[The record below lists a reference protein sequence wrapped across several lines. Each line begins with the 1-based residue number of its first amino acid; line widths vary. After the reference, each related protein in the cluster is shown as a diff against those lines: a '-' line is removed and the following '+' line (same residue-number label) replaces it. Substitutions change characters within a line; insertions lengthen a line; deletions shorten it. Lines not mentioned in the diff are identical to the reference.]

1 MGTPVRELT
10 FDVEGLDCAD
20 CAVKIEHAVRK
31 LPGAVEVV
39 VAYGSGKL
47 FVKLGAGTAPEAVAQ
62 AVEPLGYRVRP
73 EDEPPGEA
81 PWWRNPKVKMLGVSA
96 GFLVLALASQLVWPA
111 AARWVWSAGALVSV
125 APLARKAWG
134 VFVSGGGLDINAL
147 VTIAVAGAVFI
158 GAAPEALVVVFLF
171 LIGEVLE
178 GHAAARARG
187 TLRELAKLA
196 PTKARR
202 LEADG
207 SVREVPVELLAV
219 GERVQVP
226 AGERIPADAVV
237 EEGAGA
243 VDESMLTGESAPVP
257 KRAGDPI
264 YAGTVL
270 LEGQLVARVTAP
282 AEDSALA
289 QIQKLVERAGAM
301 KSPTTRV
308 IDRFARYYTPLVV
321 VAAMLA
327 ATVPPL
333 LFAQPWEVWI
343 YRGLALLLI
352 GCPCA
357 LVLSAPAAVTSA
369 LARAGR
375 MGVLVKGG
383 DVLETAGRL
392 RALAFDK
399 TGTLTEGRPRL
410 VRVWGADERE
420 VLPLV
425 AALERSSAHPIA
437 EAVLARARELGLEVP
452 EAEDLDALPGAWG
465 KGRVA
470 GREVWVG
477 SPAAAGGLPRAMTRG
492 LPEGA
497 RENGA
502 TASVVQLDGRTA
514 AVLFF
519 EDALRPEAAAALER
533 VRALGIETV
542 VLSGDREPAVRRL
555 AERLGGLAYRAE
567 LRPEDKLRLV
577 QELPHPVGMVGD
589 GVNDAPS
596 LAAADLGVAMGGGTQ
611 VALEAAGVALVEPNL
626 TRLAHFL
633 ELARAT
639 LGNIYANVAVALGLK
654 AVFLVTTLLGYTGLW
669 LAVMADT
676 GATLLVTANALR
688 LLAWRPR

>member
-1 MGTPVRELT
+1 MSAPTRELT
-10 FDVEGLDCAD
+10 FEVEGLDCAD
-20 CAVKIEHAVRK
+20 CAVKIERAVRQ
-31 LPGAVEVV
+31 LPGAVEVI

-73 EDEPPGEA
+73 ESEPPGEA

-125 APLARKAWG
+125 APLARKAWAVLRAG
-134 VFVSGGGLDINAL
+134 NGLDINAL
-147 VTIAVAGAVFI
+147 VAIAVVGAI
-158 GAAPEALVVVFLF
+158 LIDAAPEALVVVFLF
-171 LIGEVLE
+171 LVGEVLE

-452 EAEDLDALPGAWG
+452 EAKDLDALPGAWV
-465 KGRVA
+465 KGRVG

-492 LPEGA
+492 LPEGI
-497 RENGA
+497 RENGE
-502 TASVVQLDGRTA
+502 TASVVKLDGRTV

-519 EDALRPEAAAALER
+519 EDALRPEAAEALER
-533 VRALGIETV
+533 IRALGIETV

-555 AERLGGLAYRAE
+555 TEQLGGVAYRAE

-589 GVNDAPS
+589 GVNDAPT
-596 LAAADLGVAMGGGTQ
+596 LAAANLGVAMGSGTQ
-611 VALEAAGVALVEPNL
+611 VALEAAGAALVEPNL

-633 ELARAT
+633 QLARAT
-639 LGNIYANVAVALGLK
+639 LSNIYANVALALGLK

>member
-1 MGTPVRELT
+1 MSADVRELT

-20 CAVKIEHAVRK
+20 CAVKIEKAVRE
-31 LPGAVEVV
+31 LPGAKEVS

-47 FVKLGAGTAPEAVAQ
+47 FVKLDAAAPTEAVAR

-73 EDEPPGEA
+73 EGESPGEA
-81 PWWRNPKVKMLGVSA
+81 PWWQNPKVKMLGVSA
-96 GFLVLALASQLVWPA
+96 GFIVLALLTQLIWPA

-125 APLARKAWG
+125 APLARKAWAVLRAG
-134 VFVSGGGLDINAL
+134 NGLDINAL
-147 VTIAVAGAVFI
+147 VSIAVVGAI
-158 GAAPEALVVVFLF
+158 LIDAAPEALVVVFLF

-207 SVREVPVELLAV
+207 TVREVPVELLAV

-237 EEGAGA
+237 EEGTGA

-257 KRAGDPI
+257 KQAGDPI

-289 QIQKLVERAGAM
+289 QIQKLVERADAM

-321 VAAMLA
+321 VAAALA

-369 LARAGR
+369 LARSGR

-392 RALAFDK
+392 ASLAFDK

-420 VLPLV
+420 ILPLV

-437 EAVLARARELGLEVP
+437 EAVLARAEELELEVP
-452 EAEDLDALPGAWG
+452 EAEDLDALPGAWV
-465 KGRVA
+465 KGRVG

-477 SPAAAGGLPRAMTRG
+477 SPAAAGGLP
-492 LPEGA
+492 EGT
-497 RENGA
+497 RENGE
-502 TASVVQLDGRTA
+502 TASVVKLDGRTV

-519 EDALRPEAAAALER
+519 EDAPRPEAAEALAR

-542 VLSGDREPAVRRL
+542 ILSGDREPAVRRL
-555 AERLGGLAYRAE
+555 AEQLGGVAYRAE
-567 LRPEDKLRLV
+567 LRPEDKLRAI

-589 GVNDAPS
+589 GVNDAPT
-596 LAAADLGVAMGGGTQ
+596 LAAADLGVAMGSGTQ

-633 ELARAT
+633 QLARAA

-654 AVFLVTTLLGYTGLW
+654 AIFLVTTLLGYTGLW

-688 LLAWRPR
+688 LLAWRPSGTR

>member
-1 MGTPVRELT
+1 MSAPTRELI
-10 FDVEGLDCAD
+10 FNVEGLDCAD
-20 CAVKIEHAVRK
+20 CAVKIERAVRQ
-31 LPGAVEVV
+31 LPGAVEVA

-47 FVKLGAGTAPEAVAQ
+47 FVKLDARAEPDAVAR
-62 AVEPLGYRVRP
+62 AVEPLGYKVRP
-73 EDEPPGEA
+73 EREPAGEA
-81 PWWRNPKVKMLGVSA
+81 RWWQNPNVKMLGVSA
-96 GFLVLALASQLVWPA
+96 GFLVLALVSQLLWPA
-111 AARWVWSAGALVSV
+111 AARWVWSAGALVSA
-125 APLARKAWG
+125 APLARKAWA
-134 VFVSGGGLDINAL
+134 VLKSGGGLDINAL
-147 VTIAVAGAVFI
+147 VSIAALGAVLI
-158 GAAPEALVVVFLF
+158 DAAAEALVVVFLF

-178 GHAAARARG
+178 GLAASRARG

-196 PTKARR
+196 PTKSRR

-207 SVREVPVELLAV
+207 RVREVPVELLAV

-237 EEGAGA
+237 LEGTGA

-257 KRAGDPI
+257 KHAGDPI
-264 YAGTVL
+264 HAGTVL
-270 LEGQLVARVTAP
+270 LEGQLVARVATP
-282 AEDSALA
+282 AADSALA
-289 QIQKLVERAGAM
+289 QIQKLVERADAM

-321 VAAMLA
+321 VAAALA
-327 ATVPPL
+327 ATAPPL
-333 LFAQPWEVWI
+333 LFGQPWEVWV

-369 LARAGR
+369 LARSGR

-410 VRVWGADERE
+410 VRVWGMDERE
-420 VLPLV
+420 VLPPV
-425 AALERSSAHPIA
+425 AALEHSSAHPIA
-437 EAVLARARELGLEVP
+437 EAILARAEELEVPVP
-452 EAEDLDALPGAWG
+452 EAEDLDALPGAWV

-477 SPAAAGGLPRAMTRG
+477 SPAAAGGLPH
-492 LPEGA
+492 EV
-497 RENGA
+497 RENGE
-502 TASVVQLDGRTA
+502 TASVVKLDGEVA
-514 AVLFF
+514 AILFF
-519 EDALRPEAAAALER
+519 EDAPRPEAAEALER

-542 VLSGDREPAVRRL
+542 ILSGDREPAVRRL
-555 AERLGGLAYRAE
+555 SGQLGGVRYRAG
-567 LRPEDKLRLV
+567 LRPEDKLEALKG
-577 QELPHPVGMVGD
+577 LPHPVGMVGD
-589 GVNDAPS
+589 GVNDAPT
-596 LAAADLGVAMGGGTQ
+596 LAAANLGVAMGSGTQ

-626 TRLAHFL
+626 NRLAHFL
-633 ELARAT
+633 ELARAA
-639 LGNIYANVAVALGLK
+639 LGNIYTNVAVALGLK
-654 AVFLVTTLLGYTGLW
+654 AAFLVTTLLGYTGLW

-688 LLAWRPR
+688 LLAWRPE

>member
-1 MGTPVRELT
+1 MSAPTRELT
-10 FDVEGLDCAD
+10 FEVEGLDCAD
-20 CAVKIEHAVRK
+20 CAVKIERAVRQ

-125 APLARKAWG
+125 APLARKAWAVLRAG
-134 VFVSGGGLDINAL
+134 NGLDINAL
-147 VTIAVAGAVFI
+147 VAIAVVGAI
-158 GAAPEALVVVFLF
+158 LIDAAPEALVVVFLF
-171 LIGEVLE
+171 LVGEVLE

-282 AEDSALA
+282 GEDSALA

-452 EAEDLDALPGAWG
+452 EAKDLDALPGAWV

-477 SPAAAGGLPRAMTRG
+477 SPAAAGGLP
-492 LPEGA
+492 EGI
-497 RENGA
+497 RENSE
-502 TASVVQLDGRTA
+502 TASVVKLDGRTV

-519 EDALRPEAAAALER
+519 EDALRPEAAEALER
-533 VRALGIETV
+533 IRALGIETV

-555 AERLGGLAYRAE
+555 AERLGGVAYRAE

-589 GVNDAPS
+589 GVNDAPT
-596 LAAADLGVAMGGGTQ
+596 LAAADLGVAMGSGTQ
-611 VALEAAGVALVEPNL
+611 VALEAAGAALVEPNL

-633 ELARAT
+633 QLARAT
-639 LGNIYANVAVALGLK
+639 LSNIYANVAVALGLK

-688 LLAWRPR
+688 LLAWQPSGTR

>member
-1 MGTPVRELT
+1 MSAPTRELT

-20 CAVKIEHAVRK
+20 CAVKIEKAVRQ
-31 LPGAVEVV
+31 LPGAVEVA

-47 FVKLGAGTAPEAVAQ
+47 FVKLDAGAEPEAVAR
-62 AVEPLGYRVRP
+62 AVEPLGYKVRP
-73 EDEPPGEA
+73 EREPAGEA
-81 PWWRNPKVKMLGVSA
+81 RWWQNLKVKMLGVSA
-96 GFLVLALASQLVWPA
+96 GFLVLALASQLLWPA
-111 AARWVWSAGALVSV
+111 AAHWVWSAGALVSA
-125 APLARKAWG
+125 APLARKAWA
-134 VFVSGGGLDINAL
+134 VLKSGGLDINAL
-147 VTIAVAGAVFI
+147 VSIAVVGAI
-158 GAAPEALVVVFLF
+158 LIDAAPEALVVVFLF

-178 GHAAARARG
+178 GLAASRARG

-207 SVREVPVELLAV
+207 RVREVPVELLAV

-226 AGERIPADAVV
+226 AGERIPADAVAV
-237 EEGAGA
+237 EGAGA

-282 AEDSALA
+282 AADSALA
-289 QIQKLVERAGAM
+289 QIQKLVERADAM

-321 VAAMLA
+321 VAAALA

-333 LFAQPWEVWI
+333 LFGQPFEVWI

-369 LARAGR
+369 LARSGR
-375 MGVLVKGG
+375 IGVLVKGG

-410 VRVWGADERE
+410 VQVWGMDERE
-420 VLPLV
+420 ILPLV
-425 AALERSSAHPIA
+425 AALERSSAHPLA
-437 EAVLARARELGLEVP
+437 EAVLARAGKLGIPVP
-452 EAEDLDALPGAWG
+452 EARDLDALPGAWV

-477 SPAAAGGLPRAMTRG
+477 SPAAAGGLPH
-492 LPEGA
+492 EV
-497 RENGA
+497 RENGE
-502 TASVVQLDGRTA
+502 TASVVKLDGEVA

-519 EDALRPEAAAALER
+519 EDAPRPEAAEALAR

-542 VLSGDREPAVRRL
+542 ILSGDREPAVRRL
-555 AERLGGLAYRAE
+555 AGRLGGVRYRAG
-567 LRPEDKLRLV
+567 LRPEDKLAALA
-577 QELPHPVGMVGD
+577 ELPHPAGMVGD
-589 GVNDAPS
+589 GVNDAPT
-596 LAAADLGVAMGGGTQ
+596 LATADLGVAMGSGTQ

-626 TRLAHFL
+626 NRLAHFL
-633 ELARAT
+633 ELARTA
-639 LGNIYANVAVALGLK
+639 LANIYTNVAVALGLK

-669 LAVMADT
+669 IAVMADT